1 MPETRELGVIS
12 LSMHHTS
19 PASPQDPR
27 DNARFQRTANGD
39 ALVYI
44 PQYFTDSAPRLPV
57 NGAVAHFDLIRFL
70 G

>member
-1 MPETRELGVIS
+1 MPETRELGAIS

-19 PASPQDPR
+19 PASPQDPK
-27 DNARFQRTANGD
+27 DSARFRRTANGD

-44 PQYFTDSAPRLPV
+44 PQYFADSAPLLPA
-57 NGAVAHFDLIRFL
+57 NGVEAHFDLFRFL